1 MLGFFKKHHEK
12 FHYYDRITGMTKI
25 MRRYFVMNSFDG
37 ALTIFGLLIGSFT
50 ANVTDPTLVISI
62 GIGTAIAIG
71 CSGLTGAF
79 VAETAERAS
88 ELKKLERALQRKLD
102 NTDYKSAHDFA
113 SLITAIVNGL
123 IPVLSALVLL
133 FPFFFMSIP
142 EAYYVSFG
150 SALVIFFGLGVF
162 LGKFSSKDLFISGM
176 KLLLSGIGC
185 MALILFIE
193 GLKGG

>member
-25 MRRYFVMNSFDG
+25 IRRYFVMNSFDG

-62 GIGTAIAIG
+62 GLGTAIAIG

-79 VAETAERAS
+79 MAESAERS
-88 ELKKLERALQRKLD
+88 QELNKLERALQRKLD

-113 SLITAIVNGL
+113 SLLTAIVNGL
-123 IPVLSALVLL
+123 IPVLSAMILL
-133 FPFFFMSIP
+133 SPFFFIGIP
-142 EAYYVSFG
+142 DAYYVSFG
-150 SALVIFFGLGVF
+150 GALLIFFGLGVF
-162 LGKFSSKDLFISGM
+162 LGKFSSKDLFVSGM
-176 KLLLSGIGC
+176 KLLLSGIAC
-185 MALILFIE
+185 MALILLAEAI
-193 GLKGG
+193 KGG